1 MSASP
6 ANVAAAGRRLRNQS
20 ITGVGRR
27 TPADVVAS
35 SGAVQAQVYEPAKWG
50 LGLRMQDGAT
60 DAQIERAFERG
71 EILRTHVMRP
81 TWHFVTSDDIRWLLE
96 LTAPRVHQR
105 MAPYDRQLELDTKTM
120 VRGTAVIERA
130 LRDKQHL
137 TRSELADR
145 LRDSKLAITGMRLAH
160 LALYA
165 ELEAAICSGPRRGK
179 QFTYTLL
186 AERAP
191 RARRLQRD
199 EALFEL
205 SRRYFSSHG
214 PATIRDF
221 VWWSGLTTGDAKRG
235 LEMARARREDVGG
248 RTYWSIDLPRRGRRR
263 DSLAHLLP
271 IYDEYLIAYRDREV
285 VPHGPGIVSST
296 SSAPV
301 TFQHAAVIAGQVAG
315 TWRIVKAAKGVSI
328 AVTPLR
334 RLTERDRR
342 EIASAA
348 ARYERFRE
356 VPVDLSIDS

>member
-6 ANVAAAGRRLRNQS
+6 ANAAAAGRRLRNQC

-35 SGAVQAQVYEPAKWG
+35 SGAVQAQEYEPAKWG

-60 DAQIERAFERG
+60 DAQIERAFELG

-81 TWHFVTSDDIRWLLE
+81 TWHFVTPDDIRWLLE

-130 LRDKQHL
+130 LRNKQHL

-179 QFTYTLL
+179 QFTYALL

-191 RARRLQRD
+191 GARRLQRD

-214 PATIRDF
+214 PATVRDF

-235 LEMARARREDVGG
+235 LEMARARREDIGG

-285 VPHGPGIVSST
+285 VPHGPGIVSSASGAT
-296 SSAPV
+296 V

-315 TWRIVKAAKGVSI
+315 TWRIVKTAKGVSI

-334 RLTERDRR
+334 RLTERERR

-356 VPVDLSIDS
+356 VPVDLSID